1 MKFTKKHDEMLKQV
15 PWILIKAKNIKTDDL
30 IEDKEQKVA
39 DDIVV
44 LLVKSVF
51 TKNSYIILFTD
62 LKNVWF
68 EELFSDEIKQR
79 FQETSTTTNNSE
91 KIEPEKIISSNS
103 KSNINN
109 INEDGSNDND
119 NDGKEKHIT
128 NEIDKRQ
135 QLKELILKKCE
146 HNTKKRKKIH

>member
-1 MKFTKKHDEMLKQV
+1 MKYTKKHDEMLKNV
-15 PWILIKAKNIKTDDL
+15 SWILIKVKDTRLDSDDT
-30 IEDKEQKVA
+30 IRGGQDKEQEE

-79 FQETSTTTNNSE
+79 FQANIYYPYKL
-91 KIEPEKIISSNS
+91 KINQYNYE
-103 KSNINN
+103 
-109 INEDGSNDND
+109 
-119 NDGKEKHIT
+119 
-128 NEIDKRQ
+128 
-135 QLKELILKKCE
+135 
-146 HNTKKRKKIH
+146 